1 MSSAD
6 RARGNGRGK
15 GISPEA
21 GYLRELRAAHGAQR
35 AARQPLSQM
44 PGADCPECGEHRR
57 TAETLRV
64 HRWLA
69 HGVKAL
75 AA

>member
-1 MSSAD
+1 MPAD
-6 RARGNGRGK
+6 
-15 GISPEA
+15 
-21 GYLRELRAAHGAQR
+21 RELRAAYQAAQSTPR
-35 AARQPLSQM
+35 RGQPDHRILDGG
-44 PGADCPECGEHRR
+44 PCPECGAERR

-69 HGVKAL
+69 HDVRL